1 MPGSQQERLTRSLSW
16 TNRQTETADGAG
28 REILTDDEIAHYHA
42 RAAQL
47 APPGMLTWLHSPGHS
62 RPA

>member
-1 MPGSQQERLTRSLSW
+1 MGTSRILKSSATFFRRGKP
-16 TNRQTETADGAG
+16 GAG
-28 REILTDDEIAHYHA
+28 REILTHDEIAHYHA
-42 RAAQL
+42 LAAKL